1 MFFVFRRIPSLY
13 FTKLAQVCS
22 ALQYLHNHVPIVIH
36 GDIKCVCA
44 RLALVYLAWL
54 ILRRQ
59 ANVLVN
65 QEGNPYLADFGLA
78 SVRHNGATMTSAI
91 EGGSTR
97 WMAPELFMNME
108 ADGSDSEEDASPLK
122 VTRYS
127 DVWSFAMLALEL
139 LTGEVPFP
147 DKFLDAAVILAL
159 IQGERPK
166 HPRSPE
172 VIGRGLNNE
181 LWQYLC
187 GCWKS
192 SPEDRLSLRTLHDL
206 LNTLANQWHHMS
218 PGTQDQIQSQVT
230 VSHQY
235 LIIRS
240 VTECHIADG
249 I

>member
-1 MFFVFRRIPSLY
+1 
-13 FTKLAQVCS
+13 
-22 ALQYLHNHVPIVIH
+22 
-36 GDIKCVCA
+36 
-44 RLALVYLAWL
+44 
-54 ILRRQ
+54 
-59 ANVLVN
+59 
-65 QEGNPYLADFGLA
+65 
-78 SVRHNGATMTSAI
+78 
-91 EGGSTR
+91 
-97 WMAPELFMNME
+97 
-108 ADGSDSEEDASPLK
+108 
-122 VTRYS
+122 
-127 DVWSFAMLALEL
+127 MLALEL

-192 SPEDRLSLRTLHDL
+192 SPEDRLSLQTLRDL

-218 PGTQDQIQSQVT
+218 PGTQDQIESQVT

>member
-1 MFFVFRRIPSLY
+1 
-13 FTKLAQVCS
+13 
-22 ALQYLHNHVPIVIH
+22 
-36 GDIKCVCA
+36 
-44 RLALVYLAWL
+44 
-54 ILRRQ
+54 
-59 ANVLVN
+59 
-65 QEGNPYLADFGLA
+65 
-78 SVRHNGATMTSAI
+78 
-91 EGGSTR
+91 
-97 WMAPELFMNME
+97 MAPELFMNME

-139 LTGEVPFP
+139 LTGKVPFP

-218 PGTQDQIQSQVT
+218 PGTQDQIESQVT
-230 VSHQY
+230 TEMMSVPASAY
-235 LIIRS
+235 GSIVGSYGLNIRRYES
-240 VTECHIADG
+240 DFNVKINLTKQGVLVRCEITGLPENVKEARASIESLVEAQVRNYGSFLTIPDCTPAGRQSSEVD
-249 I
+249 